1 MNMRKTI
8 LILILIAIIILI
20 SAITLPRYLSKTT
33 NNEEVKIVVE
43 QGDNLRDIA
52 NKLYELGVI
61 RSRNYFY
68 YKGKSIG
75 NDIKTGEYK
84 VEPNMTFEEIYKL
97 LTIGGETYTIN
108 VTFPEGFT
116 LYQFA
121 TKLEE
126 NGLVD
131 KDKFIAAT
139 ENYFDENLSDEVDN
153 KDMYFSLE
161 GYLFPDTYFFSINQN
176 EADIVAMLTRTLND
190 KWTQEMEDQLIK
202 MNRTKHEILTIASLI
217 EREAYNDDERA
228 TIAGV
233 IYNRLDVGMLLQ
245 IDASVIYGK
254 GKGKEHSSVLTK
266 NDLVEPNPYNT
277 YVNLGLPPGPIS
289 SPGLNSIIAAL
300 YPEEHE
306 YFYYVMGENGH
317 VFAKTY
323 EEHLKNVENYRN
335 MK

>member
-1 MNMRKTI
+1 MRKSI

-161 GYLFPDTYFFSINQN
+161 GYLFPDTYFFSKNQN

-202 MNRTKHEILTIASLI
+202 MDRTKHEILTIASLI

-233 IYNRLDVGMLLQ
+233 IYNRLEVGMPLQ

-266 NDLVEPNPYNT
+266 NDLIEPNPYNT
-277 YVNLGLPPGPIS
+277 YVNVGLPPGPIA

-317 VFAKTY
+317 VFSKTY

>member
-1 MNMRKTI
+1 MRKII
-8 LILILIAIIILI
+8 LVLVTIIIIVCL
-20 SAITLPRYLSKTT
+20 ITLPRYLSHTT
-33 NNEEVKIVVE
+33 NTEEVKVIVE
-43 QGDNLRDIA
+43 QGDNLKDIA
-52 NKLYELGVI
+52 NKLYELGAI
-61 RSRNYFY
+61 KSKNYFY

-75 NDIKTGEYK
+75 NDIKPGEYY
-84 VEPNMTFEEIYKL
+84 VIANMPFEDVYKM
-97 LTIGGETYTIN
+97 LTSGNENNSIK

-126 NGLVD
+126 NQLAD
-131 KDKFIAAT
+131 KDEFIAAT
-139 ENYFDENLSDEVDN
+139 ENYFDENLSDKVDN
-153 KDMYFSLE
+153 KEMYFSLE
-161 GYLFPDTYFFSINQN
+161 GYLFPDTYFFSKNQS
-176 EADIVAMLTRTLND
+176 EEDIVALLVETLNN
-190 KWTQEMEDQLIK
+190 KWSQEMEDQRIK
-202 MNRTKHEILTIASLI
+202 INKTKHEILTIASLI

-233 IYNRLDVGMLLQ
+233 IYNRLSIGMPLQ

-266 NDLVEPNPYNT
+266 NDLIEPNPYNT
-277 YVNLGLPPGPIS
+277 YVNKGLPPGPIA
-289 SPGLNSIIAAL
+289 SPGLKSIIAAL

-306 YFYYVMGENGH
+306 YYYYVMGENGH

-323 EEHLKNVENYRN
+323 EEHLENVEKYNN

>member
-1 MNMRKTI
+1 MRKSI

-97 LTIGGETYTIN
+97 LTIGGEIYTIN

-131 KDKFIAAT
+131 KEKFIAAT
-139 ENYFDENLSDEVDN
+139 ENYFDESLSGEVDN

-161 GYLFPDTYFFSINQN
+161 GYLFPDTYFFSKNQN

-202 MNRTKHEILTIASLI
+202 MDRTKHEILTIASLI

-233 IYNRLDVGMLLQ
+233 IYNRLEVGMPLQ

-266 NDLVEPNPYNT
+266 NDLIEPNPYNT
-277 YVNLGLPPGPIS
+277 YVNVGLPPGPIA

-317 VFAKTY
+317 VFSKTY

>member
-1 MNMRKTI
+1 MRKSI
-8 LILILIAIIILI
+8 LILILIAFIILI
-20 SAITLPRYLSKTT
+20 SIITLPRYLSNTI
-33 NNEEVKIVVE
+33 NNEEVIIVVE

-52 NKLYELGVI
+52 NKLYELKAI
-61 RSRNYFY
+61 RSKNYFY
-68 YKGKSIG
+68 YKGKSFG
-75 NDIKTGEYK
+75 KDIKTGEYK
-84 VEPNMTFEEIYKL
+84 VAPNMSFDDIYKM
-97 LTIGGETYTIN
+97 LTIGNESDTIK

-121 TKLEE
+121 TKLEDNE
-126 NGLVD
+126 LVD
-131 KDKFIAAT
+131 KDEFIAAT
-139 ENYFDENLSDEVDN
+139 ENYFDENLSDKVDN

-161 GYLFPDTYFFSINQN
+161 GYLFPDTYFFSKNQD
-176 EADIVAMLTRTLND
+176 EADIVALLVRTLND

-233 IYNRLDVGMLLQ
+233 IYNRLEVGMPLQ

-254 GKGKEHSSVLTK
+254 GKGKEHLSVLTK
-266 NDLVEPNPYNT
+266 NDLIEPNPYNT
-277 YVNLGLPPGPIS
+277 YVNKELPPGPIA
-289 SPGLNSIIAAL
+289 SPSLNSIIAAL
-300 YPEEHE
+300 YPEKHD